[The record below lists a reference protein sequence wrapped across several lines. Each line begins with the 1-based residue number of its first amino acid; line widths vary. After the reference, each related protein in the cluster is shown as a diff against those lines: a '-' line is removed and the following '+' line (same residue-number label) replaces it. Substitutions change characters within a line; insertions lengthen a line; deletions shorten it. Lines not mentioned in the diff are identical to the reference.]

1 MPTVRRFLFILLCGL
16 AGTIFAQTN
25 GYQGSKAGS
34 GVRDWLVEVNRAALN
49 QRFVGTMTI
58 RAERETAA
66 AKIWHW
72 GNGRDQ
78 YERVDLMTGEAQTT
92 FRRNDE
98 VLVFDHSRKQLRV
111 ERRDDLGL
119 FPAVLKAPGN
129 TVGHHYVMQS
139 LGHERVAGESATGT
153 ALQAKDQWR
162 HSFRIWRSAQ
172 TGLVLKWQT
181 LARPEGPVL
190 EEIAYSDMMVGQT
203 SGLTEAHV
211 RDWMTVPPGY
221 EIVNVTTQAVDT
233 EQRQWR
239 APRNVPGFHPI
250 SAMAAHAPLDARAED
265 AVKNTPLTQWV
276 FSDGL
281 SSASL
286 FIARKQGSTAA
297 GTAIRMGAT
306 SSVAKQVGAYWITA
320 VGEVPVMTLHALI
333 DGINLP

>member
-1 MPTVRRFLFILLCGL
+1 MPRMRWCVAVLWSALIG
-16 AGTIFAQTN
+16 AGSAYAQT
-25 GYQGSKAGS
+25 GSTHAGS
-34 GVRDWLVEVNRAALN
+34 GLREWLVEVNRAAAN

-58 RAERETAA
+58 RSEHQTAA

-78 YERVDLMTGEAQTT
+78 YGRVDLMTGEAQTT

-98 VLVFDHSRKQLRV
+98 VLEFDHSRRQLRV

-129 TVGHHYVMQS
+129 TVGQHYVMQS
-139 LGHERVAGESATGT
+139 LGQERVAGESATGT
-153 ALQAKDQWR
+153 ALQAKDLWR

-190 EEIAYSDMMVGQT
+190 EEVAYSDMMVGSA
-203 SGLTEAHV
+203 SGLTEAQI
-211 RDWMTVPPGY
+211 RDWMAIPAGY
-221 EIVNVTTQAVDT
+221 DVVNVTTQGVDT
-233 EQRQWR
+233 AQRRWL
-239 APRNVPGFHPI
+239 APQSVPGFHPI
-250 SAMAAHAPLDARAED
+250 SAMVAHAPTDGAPGAARQG
-265 AVKNTPLTQWV
+265 TPLTQWV

-286 FIARKQGSTAA
+286 FITKKQGGN
-297 GTAIRMGAT
+297 GTGAAIRMGAT

-320 VGEVPVMTLHALI
+320 VGEVPVATLHALI
-333 DGINLP
+333 DGVGLP

>member
-1 MPTVRRFLFILLCGL
+1 MSRMRWCVAVLFSALIG
-16 AGTIFAQTN
+16 AGSAHAQT
-25 GYQGSKAGS
+25 GRSQEAVGL
-34 GVRDWLVEVNRAALN
+34 RDWLVEVNRAAAN

-58 RAERETAA
+58 RSERETAA

-98 VLVFDHSRKQLRV
+98 VLEFDHSRKQLRV

-129 TVGHHYVMQS
+129 TVGQHYVMQS
-139 LGHERVAGESATGT
+139 LGQERVAGESATGT
-153 ALQAKDQWR
+153 ALQAKDPWR

-190 EEIAYSDMMVGQT
+190 EEVAYSDMMVGSA
-203 SGLTEAHV
+203 SGLTESQM
-211 RDWMTVPPGY
+211 RDWMAVPAGY
-221 EIVNVTTQAVDT
+221 DVVNVTTQGVDT
-233 EQRQWR
+233 VQRRWR
-239 APRNVPGFHPI
+239 PPQSVPGFHPI
-250 SAMAAHAPLDARAED
+250 SAMVAHAPADGAPGAARQGA
-265 AVKNTPLTQWV
+265 PLTQWV

-286 FIARKQGSTAA
+286 FITKKQGSN
-297 GTAIRMGAT
+297 GTGAAIRMGAT

-320 VGEVPVMTLHALI
+320 VGEVPVATLHALI
-333 DGINLP
+333 DGVGLP

>member
-1 MPTVRRFLFILLCGL
+1 LSTLIG
-16 AGTIFAQTN
+16 AGSAFAQT
-25 GYQGSKAGS
+25 GSIQDGS
-34 GVRDWLVEVNRAALN
+34 GLREWLVEVNRAAAN

-58 RAERETAA
+58 RSEHQTAA

-78 YERVDLMTGEAQTT
+78 YERVDLMTGAAQTT

-98 VLVFDHSRKQLRV
+98 VLEFDHSRKQLRV

-129 TVGHHYVMQS
+129 TVSQHYVMQS
-139 LGHERVAGESATGT
+139 LGQERVAGESATGT
-153 ALQAKDQWR
+153 ALQAKDRWR

-190 EEIAYSDMMVGQT
+190 EEVAYSDMMVGSA
-203 SGLTEAHV
+203 SGLTETQM
-211 RDWMTVPPGY
+211 RDWMAIPAGY
-221 EIVNVTTQAVDT
+221 DVVNVTTQGVDT
-233 EQRQWR
+233 AQRRWL
-239 APRNVPGFHPI
+239 APQSVPGFHPI
-250 SAMAAHAPLDARAED
+250 SAMVAHAPTDGAPGAARQGA
-265 AVKNTPLTQWV
+265 PLTQWV

-286 FIARKQGSTAA
+286 FIIKKQGGN
-297 GTAIRMGAT
+297 GTGAAIRMGAT
-306 SSVAKQVGAYWITA
+306 SSVAKQVGAYWLTA
-320 VGEVPVMTLHALI
+320 VGEVPVATLHALI
-333 DGINLP
+333 DGVGLP

>member
-1 MPTVRRFLFILLCGL
+1 MSRARWCVLALLSTLIG
-16 AGTIFAQTN
+16 AGSAFAQT
-25 GYQGSKAGS
+25 GSIQDGS
-34 GVRDWLVEVNRAALN
+34 GLREWLVEVNRAAAN

-58 RAERETAA
+58 RSEHQTAA

-78 YERVDLMTGEAQTT
+78 YERVDLMTGAAQTT

-98 VLVFDHSRKQLRV
+98 VLEFDHSRKQLRV

-129 TVGHHYVMQS
+129 TVSQHYVMQS
-139 LGHERVAGESATGT
+139 LGQERVAGESATGT
-153 ALQAKDQWR
+153 ALQAKDRWR

-190 EEIAYSDMMVGQT
+190 EEVAYSDMMVGSA
-203 SGLTEAHV
+203 SGLTETQM
-211 RDWMTVPPGY
+211 RDWMAIPAGY
-221 EIVNVTTQAVDT
+221 DVVNVTTQGVDT
-233 EQRQWR
+233 AQRRWL
-239 APRNVPGFHPI
+239 APQSVPGFHPI
-250 SAMAAHAPLDARAED
+250 SAMVAHAPTDGAPGAARQGA
-265 AVKNTPLTQWV
+265 PLTQWV

-286 FIARKQGSTAA
+286 FIIKKQGGN
-297 GTAIRMGAT
+297 GTGAAIRMGAT
-306 SSVAKQVGAYWITA
+306 SSVAKQVGAYWLTA
-320 VGEVPVMTLHALI
+320 VGEVPVATLHALI
-333 DGINLP
+333 DGVGLP

>member
-1 MPTVRRFLFILLCGL
+1 MSRARWCVLALLSTLIG
-16 AGTIFAQTN
+16 AGSAFAQT
-25 GYQGSKAGS
+25 GSIQDGS
-34 GVRDWLVEVNRAALN
+34 GLREWLVEVNRAAAN

-58 RAERETAA
+58 RSEHQTAA

-78 YERVDLMTGEAQTT
+78 YERVDLMTGAAQTT

-98 VLVFDHSRKQLRV
+98 VLEFDHSRKQLRV

-129 TVGHHYVMQS
+129 TVGQHYVMQS
-139 LGHERVAGESATGT
+139 LGQERVAGESATGT
-153 ALQAKDQWR
+153 ALQAKDRWR

-190 EEIAYSDMMVGQT
+190 EEVAYSDMMVGSA
-203 SGLTEAHV
+203 SGLTETQM
-211 RDWMTVPPGY
+211 RDWMAIPAGY
-221 EIVNVTTQAVDT
+221 DVVNVTTQGVDT
-233 EQRQWR
+233 AQRRWL
-239 APRNVPGFHPI
+239 APQSVPGFHPI
-250 SAMAAHAPLDARAED
+250 SAMVAHAPTDGAPGAARQGA
-265 AVKNTPLTQWV
+265 PLTQWV

-286 FIARKQGSTAA
+286 FIIKKQGGN
-297 GTAIRMGAT
+297 GTGAAIRMGAT
-306 SSVAKQVGAYWITA
+306 SSVAKQVGAYWLTA
-320 VGEVPVMTLHALI
+320 VGEVPVATLHALI
-333 DGINLP
+333 DGVGLP

>member
-1 MPTVRRFLFILLCGL
+1 MPRMRWYLLALLSALIGV
-16 AGTIFAQTN
+16 GTAYAQTERS
-25 GYQGSKAGS
+25 QDAP
-34 GVRDWLVEVNRAALN
+34 GVREWLVEVNRAAAN

-58 RAERETAA
+58 RSGRETAA

-98 VLVFDHSRKQLRV
+98 VLVFDHSSKQLRV

-129 TVGHHYVMQS
+129 TVGQHYVMQS
-139 LGHERVAGESATGT
+139 LGQERVAGESATGT
-153 ALQAKDQWR
+153 ALQAKDSWR

-190 EEIAYSDMMVGQT
+190 EEVAYSDMMVGPA
-203 SGLTEAHV
+203 SGLTESQM
-211 RDWMTVPPGY
+211 RDWMALPPGY
-221 EIVNVTTQAVDT
+221 DVVNVTTQAVDT
-233 EQRQWR
+233 AQWRWR
-239 APRNVPGFHPI
+239 APKSVPGFHAI
-250 SAMAAHAPLDARAED
+250 SAMVAYGPADGARGAGSQS
-265 AVKNTPLTQWV
+265 TPLTQWV

-286 FIARKQGSTAA
+286 FITKKQGSN
-297 GTAIRMGAT
+297 GTGAAIRMGAT
-306 SSVAKQVGAYWITA
+306 SSVAKQVGPYWITA
-320 VGEVPVMTLHALI
+320 VGEMPVATLHALI
-333 DGINLP
+333 DGVGLP